1 MSFEDFE
8 YAYFSK
14 ENNLSDDNQFE
25 GSDRSATPL
34 DEFIPETPTTSLE
47 DDESNNS
54 CPGSPDNESNNSRPE
69 SPDNESNNSC
79 SESPDNESNNSYP
92 ATPTTSFNND
102 GSNNIHLTCT
112 TRVEIDAEHKENTH
126 FKWLKTSHPL
136 WSYFKWSSDK
146 KNAYC
151 NLCRACYSNKT
162 GISTI
167 KRHFEHHHRTEYDQ
181 YQQSTLV
188 LRSVEYYGNC
198 DEKNSSDSLD
208 FYFVGL
214 FVTNKLLILLMMTI
228 FVL

>member
-1 MSFEDFE
+1 MPIFPKKTIFQTIINLKAVIIQQLHLMNSFQKHSPQ
-8 YAYFSK
+8 A
-14 ENNLSDDNQFE
+14 LRMTNQ
-25 GSDRSATPL
+25 T
-34 DEFIPETPTTSLE
+34 I
-47 DDESNNS
+47 
-54 CPGSPDNESNNSRPE
+54 SPDNESNNSRPE
-69 SPDNESNNSC
+69 SPDNELNNSC
-79 SESPDNESNNSYP
+79 SESPDNESNNSHP

-151 NLCRACYSNKT
+151 NLCRARYGNKT

-167 KRHFEHHHRTEYDQ
+167 KHHFERHHRTEYDR

-188 LRSVEYYGNC
+188 LRSVEYYGNR

-208 FYFVGL
+208 FYFVEL